1 MPSTPYLGASIRPPQ
16 EFVGDYKKFR
26 IATLNPPFF
35 FKFSK
40 DSRSPGVSKGGCV
53 YYPIWLGY
61 ATGVLEKTGFDVKL
75 IDAPA
80 ESVDLAQTMEK
91 LRAFKPHLI
100 VLQTVT
106 SSFENDAKVAAEIKK
121 ALPDTKILT
130 VGDHVSALPEQS
142 LKEMPAADWL
152 AMREFDFTSRDVA
165 LALMNKTPVENV
177 PGIAYRKKDGTTTR
191 TDGSRVAK
199 SSDDF
204 TMQLTDQRAELSSE
218 ELDWIPFN
226 SETYKKH
233 CNVLNYFYP
242 SVLYP
247 EVTIVSARGCK
258 YRCTFCKWPQ
268 TFTGHTFRPR
278 SVKNVVDEME
288 WIEKNLPEVQDIM
301 FEDDT
306 LTQDPERTIDLCK
319 EILRRDLKIKW
330 TCNSRADAKLEVLQW
345 LKKANCRLICVG
357 FESADQTILN
367 NIKKG
372 TTVDKIRQ
380 FMKDTREAKMLV
392 HGCFMLGNKGETKET
407 VKKTIDFAKELN
419 PDTAQFFPIMVYPGT
434 EAYHWAKSEG
444 LLMADRWSDWLL
456 PDGNHNSIVSRPGL
470 SSEELVDL
478 CDVARREYYIRPS
491 YIAEK
496 VWQGLTTPSE
506 FPRTIKSGMRFFR
519 FLVTP
524 ARKGALSAKEPH
536 SHGSGESCESCA
548 TRM

>member
-1 MPSTPYLGASIRPPQ
+1 MKESSYDGASGQHPDA
-16 EFVGDYKKFR
+16 FKGDYSSFR
-26 IATLNPPFF
+26 VATLNPPFF

-61 ATGVLEKTGFDVKL
+61 ATGVLEKTGFNVKL

-80 ESVDLAQTMEK
+80 ESKNLEETLAILKEFNPQ
-91 LRAFKPHLI
+91 LV

-106 SSFENDAKVAAEIKK
+106 ASFENDSHVAEEIKK
-121 ALPDTKILT
+121 ALPNVKILG
-130 VGDHVSALPEQS
+130 VGDHVSALPEES
-142 LKEMPAADWL
+142 LKDMKSADWL
-152 AMREFDFTSRDVA
+152 AIREFDFTARDVA
-165 LALMNKTPVENV
+165 LALMKKTKVEDV
-177 PGIAYRKKDGTTTR
+177 KGLAVRD
-191 TDGSRVAK
+191 K
-199 SSDDF
+199 SGAMKLSEP
-204 TMQLTDQRAELSSE
+204 RPELSSE

-226 SETYKKH
+226 SETYAKH
-233 CNVLNYFYP
+233 CDIHNYFYP

-278 SVKNVVDEME
+278 SVQNVVDEME
-288 WIEKNLPEVQDIM
+288 WIAQNLPEVQDIM

-306 LTQDPERTIDLCK
+306 LTQDPDRTIDLCK

-357 FESADQTILN
+357 FESADQGILN

-372 TTVDKIRQ
+372 TTVEKIRQ
-380 FMKDTREAKMLV
+380 FMKDTRKAKMLV

-407 VKKTIDFAKELN
+407 VKKTIEFAKELN

-434 EAYHWAKSEG
+434 EAYDWAKKEG

-470 SSEELVDL
+470 SAEELVDL
-478 CDVARREYYIRPS
+478 CDAARREYYIRPG

-496 VWQGLTTPSE
+496 VWQGVTTPSE
-506 FPRTIKSGMRFFR
+506 FPRTIISAKRFFK
-519 FLVTP
+519 FLLTP
-524 ARKGALSAKEPH
+524 AREGAQKANGNGVREKGGKDSTTPH
-536 SHGSGESCESCA
+536 MHMHGDDYCESCA